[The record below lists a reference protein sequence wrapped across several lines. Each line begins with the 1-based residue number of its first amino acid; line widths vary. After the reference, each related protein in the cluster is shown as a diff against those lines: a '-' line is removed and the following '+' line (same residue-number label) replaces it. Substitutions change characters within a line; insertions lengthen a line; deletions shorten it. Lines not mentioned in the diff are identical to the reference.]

1 MKKLFKSKLT
11 LLAGIMALTSFS
23 AFAEPSDALKQKMK
37 SFGNVKAVT
46 ATEAKGV
53 YAWTLEKS
61 GKTLV
66 LFNTADEQHVFK
78 GTIWRL
84 KDKQVISNQVTLDS
98 LKYASEEFK
107 NRVLKANG
115 LAKKAPPQSAQRQEG
130 GMQYNAVGFL
140 NEKWTKSTIP
150 PSIQMLDGLAGVKEG
165 NAKAVDTL
173 YIIYDPRCPWCHEA
187 YEATRKYVKMGYS
200 IKWIPTAALGASEA
214 GYGLA
219 ASVLQNPSKLA
230 QAFEKDS
237 KDIVKPTKKNIEDL
251 DFNLTFLREALK
263 AQTGSERAQV
273 PAGFFLNKQTGKPEI
288 TFGLSEKVVLEALFG
303 EK

>member
-1 MKKLFKSKLT
+1 MKTFLKTKTILAAS
-11 LLAGIMALTSFS
+11 LLALTSFS
-23 AFAEPSDALKQKMK
+23 VFAEPSAQLKKKMAT
-37 SFGNVKAVT
+37 FGNIKAVSN
-46 ATEAKGV
+46 TESKGI

-66 LFNTADEQHVFK
+66 LFNTPDEQHVFK

-84 KDKQVISNQVTLDS
+84 SDKKVITNTYAIDS
-98 LKYASEEFK
+98 LKYASDDFK

-115 LAKKAPPQSAQRQEG
+115 MAAQSTTSQQG
-130 GMQYNAVGFL
+130 IQYSSTGFL
-140 NEKWTKSTIP
+140 NQKWNKTTVP
-150 PSIQMLDGLAGVKEG
+150 ASIQMLDGLAGVKEG
-165 NAKAVDTL
+165 KGKAVDTL

-187 YEATRKYVKMGYS
+187 FEATRKYAKMGYS

-219 ASVLQNPSKLA
+219 ASVLQNPNMLEK
-230 QAFEKDS
+230 AFEKDS
-237 KDIVKPTKKNIEDL
+237 KLIVKPTKKNIEDL
-251 DFNLTFLREALK
+251 DYNLTFLREALK
-263 AQTGSERAQV
+263 AQTGSEKAQV

-288 TFGLSEKVVLEALFG
+288 TFGLSEKVVLDTLFG